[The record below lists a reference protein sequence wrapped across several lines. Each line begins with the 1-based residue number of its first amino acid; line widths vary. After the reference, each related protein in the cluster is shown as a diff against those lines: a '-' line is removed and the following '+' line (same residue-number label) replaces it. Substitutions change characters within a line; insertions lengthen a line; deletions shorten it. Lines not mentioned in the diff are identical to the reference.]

1 MNLRDLRYLVAV
13 VDQKHFGRAAELCH
27 VSQPTLSAQIKKLEE
42 YLGVT
47 LIERTQR
54 SVKITDIGE
63 QIAQRARL
71 IIHEAD
77 ELVESA
83 RASRD
88 PFTGELRVGTIPTVG
103 PYLLP
108 HVLKPI
114 RTQYPS
120 LKLKLYEQKTDEI
133 MNSLVDGS
141 LDVGILADLGT
152 QGRFELLNL
161 YEEKFVAAVPEDFPA
176 SKRGRM
182 TLGAL
187 KAGSLLLLDEGH
199 CLRDQA
205 LDVCNRVQ
213 IAEETEFRA
222 TSLETLRN
230 MVAAGSGVT
239 LMPALA
245 VDSSLVDSPG
255 IRIHRFKDPEPS
267 RQIIMAWR
275 ATSARIQTIEA
286 IGKLITTTMKNY
298 TPALKTPT

>member
-13 VDQKHFGRAAELCH
+13 VDQKHFGRAAKLCH

-54 SVKITDIGE
+54 SVQITDIGE

-83 RASRD
+83 RSSRD
-88 PFTGELRVGTIPTVG
+88 PFTGELRIGTIPTVG

-108 HVLKPI
+108 HILKPI
-114 RTQYPS
+114 RTSYPD

-133 MNSLVDGS
+133 MKSLTEGD
-141 LDVGILADLGT
+141 LDAGILADLGT
-152 QGRFELLNL
+152 QDKFELQSL

-176 SKRGRM
+176 PRRGRM
-182 TLGAL
+182 TPGAL

-213 IAEETEFRA
+213 IAEATEFRA

-245 VDSSLVDSPG
+245 VDSAVVESRGV
-255 IRIHRFKDPEPS
+255 RIHRFKDPEPS
-267 RQIIMAWR
+267 RMIIMASR
-275 ATSARIQTIEA
+275 ATSARAQTIKA
-286 IGKLITTTMKNY
+286 IGKLVATTMSNY
-298 TPALKTPT
+298 SPSLKVST